1 MSFNPSKIN
10 WSKLSNDEVVNEV
23 TAIKGIG
30 LWTAEMFLI
39 FHLGRRNILP
49 KTDIGLLKAIELN
62 YQLSVRQDPELIKGI
77 SEKWR
82 PWQTIATWYLWKSID
97 PIAVAY

>member
-1 MSFNPSKIN
+1 
-10 WSKLSNDEVVNEV
+10 
-23 TAIKGIG
+23 
-30 LWTAEMFLI
+30 MFLI

-62 YQLSVRQDPELIKGI
+62 YQLSVRQDPELIVDI
-77 SEKWR
+77 AETWR

-97 PIAVAY
+97 PIAVKY